1 MTKID
6 HKIHKLVRI
15 QDLPNVEYQHWGEGE
30 TIEKFIEYFTHL
42 KTAADAAGAV
52 ITRIRINAH
61 SCDGYYKDIEAWI
74 PKTSEEI
81 EEERIAQERI
91 DSSIRERE
99 LKELKRLKEK
109 YDGITYAL
117 SSL

>member
-1 MTKID
+1 MTEID

-52 ITRIRINAH
+52 STSIDI
-61 SCDGYYKDIEAWI
+61 SVCDGYKDIEAWI
-74 PKTSEEI
+74 PKAPEEI
-81 EEERIAQERI
+81 ERERIAQERK
-91 DSSIRERE
+91 DSYIRERE